1 MKILQKVQLD
11 FSCYFASFINYTTMF
26 LLTDLTETGYLQI
39 KKDRELLVEKMNG
52 LQVLIDEIDL
62 ALPFLHSIY
71 EPEFKIARDERVG
84 FYLAKTTIPFNK
96 GGKLRIVVKVG
107 TIDRYKMLDDPALI
121 RDAKKKI
128 EEKIKQEFPLHFK

>member
-1 MKILQKVQLD
+1 
-11 FSCYFASFINYTTMF
+11 MF

-62 ALPFLHSIY
+62 ALPFLQSIY
-71 EPEFKIARDERVG
+71 EPVFKISKYDRIG
-84 FYLAKTTIPFNK
+84 FYLARTTIPFNN
-96 GGKLRIVVKVG
+96 GEKLRIVVKVG

-121 RDAKKKI
+121 RDAKRKI
-128 EEKIKQEFPLHFK
+128 VEKIKQEFPLHFKWLWMQSI